1 MYQLNEDSYYILQQ
15 LKNKVGFIRRI
26 STTGTGSEHIEVV
39 TTEQIVTIFNE
50 IEIQL
55 DEIMEGI
62 ATNPKKSLIQSS
74 E

>member
-26 STTGTGSEHIEVV
+26 STTGIGSKHIEVV

-50 IEIQL
+50 MEIQL
-55 DEIMEGI
+55 DEIMDGI
-62 ATNPKKSLIQSS
+62 ATTPEKSLTQSS